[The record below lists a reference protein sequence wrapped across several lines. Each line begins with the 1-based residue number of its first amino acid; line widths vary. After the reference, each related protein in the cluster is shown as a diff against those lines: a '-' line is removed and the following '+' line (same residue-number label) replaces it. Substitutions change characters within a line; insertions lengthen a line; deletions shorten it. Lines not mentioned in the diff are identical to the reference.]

1 MSPVNRVRRS
11 VNATAALLSVVAIGP
26 RFSDAM
32 LVGRVLHPRT
42 TSTSCRVAI
51 VRVWEDLLHGG
62 APWRHDLF
70 AVQPL
75 ESGSGATTALRAA
88 GTVAE
93 RRGLVPA
100 CNVLTVAY
108 VARSLALVTLFGGP
122 GGTRTPT
129 HAVGDHVHRPAWDLR
144 TAPLLRR
151 TELARA
157 VTGQDHRHRAR
168 SHQRNGA
175 HHDHRAPRRVDDLV
189 ERDGFGRARGAALV
203 RLIVLESWDAS
214 GVGKLG
220 VATSVGLAVDETGRA
235 RGYPGATSA
244 RGMCHR
250 GTSLWPGRWWSNPA
264 RVGPSTGIDHEN
276 SCSQGVRR
284 RHVGPTPT
292 PTPRQLLA
300 PSLRSNMS
308 PGDHVAPPTR
318 WSP

>member
-75 ESGSGATTALRAA
+75 ESGGGATTALRAA

-122 GGTRTPT
+122 GTLA
-129 HAVGDHVHRPAWDLR
+129 HLR
-144 TAPLLRR
+144 TQWATMSTAQRGTFEQHLFYGEPSS
-151 TELARA
+151 LAQSLGKIT
-157 VTGQDHRHRAR
+157 V
-168 SHQRNGA
+168 
-175 HHDHRAPRRVDDLV
+175 
-189 ERDGFGRARGAALV
+189 
-203 RLIVLESWDAS
+203 IAS
-214 GVGKLG
+214 G
-220 VATSVGLAVDETGRA
+220 
-235 RGYPGATSA
+235 PTSA
-244 RGMCHR
+244 TVRVTIIEHLAGSTTTSSATVSVVRVAQRWYVSSFSSLGMQ
-250 GTSLWPGRWWSNPA
+250 
-264 RVGPSTGIDHEN
+264 VG
-276 SCSQGVRR
+276 
-284 RHVGPTPT
+284 
-292 PTPRQLLA
+292 
-300 PSLRSNMS
+300 
-308 PGDHVAPPTR
+308 
-318 WSP
+318 